1 MRTTEP
7 RPDATLEHQQRRE
20 VHQSPHA
27 CTPWRHHR
35 SFFVHGE
42 VSSALHE
49 ETEFFHYS
57 SWGKTWCTR
66 LLQDQ
71 EHINVENMYKNSEVA
86 VEPRLQIR
94 TRLWRRTSFHREET
108 PEHCAVATEKRF
120 SASVI
125 SLSQSTSSTDTR
137 GKKITQGIER
147 TRRLHK
153 RSWSSPSLSKSVLEL
168 DTAIPRKAFTM
179 SFSGVSG
186 LEHA

>member
-1 MRTTEP
+1 MTEP

-57 SWGKTWCTR
+57 SWGKTWWTR

-71 EHINVENMYKNSEVA
+71 EHINVEKTYKKSEVA
-86 VEPRLQIR
+86 VEHILQIR
-94 TRLWRRTSFHREET
+94 TRLWSRTSFRREEDYRT
-108 PEHCAVATEKRF
+108 LCCCHRGEVLCF
-120 SASVI
+120 SDKSI
-125 SLSQSTSSTDTR
+125 PIYFFHGYQRQEDHPRHWKNKTTS
-137 GKKITQGIER
+137 
-147 TRRLHK
+147 
-153 RSWSSPSLSKSVLEL
+153 
-168 DTAIPRKAFTM
+168 
-179 SFSGVSG
+179 
-186 LEHA
+186 